1 MVKREKFK
9 FCTFVDFS
17 RKIDSNRL
25 FEDFFGDLCQRSPK
39 ISKFGQKFGSLYRVF
54 DELVTKNA
62 ILDGKT

>member
-25 FEDFFGDLCQRSPK
+25 FEDFLGDLGQRSK
-39 ISKFGQKFGSLYRVF
+39 ISKFGQKCGSLYRVF

-62 ILDGKT
+62 ILYGKT